1 MLVKRTEKP
10 TSVRNKS
17 KCKDKEGVDYGGDVG
32 CVGSGDEVMGNE
44 AGEVGRIQ
52 ILECFETIT
61 RDLDLILDLMGS
73 H

>member
-1 MLVKRTEKP
+1 M
-10 TSVRNKS
+10 
-17 KCKDKEGVDYGGDVG
+17 EGVDYAGGVG
-32 CVGSGDEVMGNE
+32 CVGSGNEVMGSE
-44 AGEVGRIQ
+44 AGEMGRIQ

>member
-1 MLVKRTEKP
+1 MLVKRTRKP
-10 TSVRNKS
+10 TSVRHKS
-17 KCKDKEGVDYGGDVG
+17 RCKGTEGIDYAGGVG
-32 CVGSGDEVMGNE
+32 CVGSGDEVMGSE
-44 AGEVGRIQ
+44 AGEMGRIQ